1 SERMKPFSGTP
12 EVQIHL
18 VHDQFANGMIRLKD
32 QMPDL
37 FQQTCPKFFFIDP
50 FGAKGVPFATVSDIL
65 SNRFTEVLI
74 NLDADGIARI
84 LRANTSAVYER
95 LLTEIFGDDS
105 WRKISRSSSFSQQ
118 CREVLNLYK
127 GNLRKH
133 AQYIFSFEMKT
144 SESALNY
151 FLVFA
156 SQHPRGLEKMKEA
169 MKKIDQDG
177 SYRFSDTSVGQTI
190 MFRGDD
196 SNLFSKAM
204 KMHFAGRKVSFEE
217 LRDFAL
223 NETPFLNPKQM
234 LKQLE
239 ADGFITVESSDQRR
253 KGTFNEAKI
262 RSIEFRPET

>member
-1 SERMKPFSGTP
+1 
-12 EVQIHL
+12 
-18 VHDQFANGMIRLKD
+18 
-32 QMPDL
+32 
-37 FQQTCPKFFFIDP
+37 
-50 FGAKGVPFATVSDIL
+50 
-65 SNRFTEVLI
+65 
-74 NLDADGIARI
+74 
-84 LRANTSAVYER
+84 
-95 LLTEIFGDDS
+95 
-105 WRKISRSSSFSQQ
+105 
-118 CREVLNLYK
+118 
-127 GNLRKH
+127 
-133 AQYIFSFEMKT
+133 
-144 SESALNY
+144 
-151 FLVFA
+151 

>member
-1 SERMKPFSGTP
+1 VRIQSK
-12 EVQIHL
+12 
-18 VHDQFANGMIRLKD
+18 LKGSA
-32 QMPDL
+32 
-37 FQQTCPKFFFIDP
+37 I
-50 FGAKGVPFATVSDIL
+50 
-65 SNRFTEVLI
+65 
-74 NLDADGIARI
+74 DADGIARI
-84 LRANTSAVYER
+84 LRANTSTVYER